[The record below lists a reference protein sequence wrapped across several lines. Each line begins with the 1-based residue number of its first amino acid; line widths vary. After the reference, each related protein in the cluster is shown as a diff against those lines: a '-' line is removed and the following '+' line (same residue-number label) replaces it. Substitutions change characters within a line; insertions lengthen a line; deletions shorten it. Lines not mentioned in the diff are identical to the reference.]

1 MERIS
6 RDEIANFHCPRFD
19 ELPTVALYKEQVIIY
34 IEEILGSINFAY
46 NQKILTPTMIN
57 NYVKQKVVNPPKD
70 KKYTNKHIAY
80 LIVVCVLK
88 QILTIQEICQLI
100 NKQIEI
106 CKIEDAY
113 NLFCVELENAMVSV
127 FITRD
132 FSKEIYDK
140 TASLETVVL
149 KSTVMSFAHKMGIEH
164 YLHQKKTIE
173 I

>member
-1 MERIS
+1 MDRIS

-34 IEEILGSINFAY
+34 IEEILGSISFAY

-57 NYVKQKVVNPPKD
+57 NYVKQKVVYPPKD
-70 KKYTNKHIAY
+70 KKYNNKHIAY

-106 CKIEDAY
+106 CKVEDAY
-113 NLFCVELENAMVSV
+113 NLFCEELENAMVSV
-127 FITRD
+127 FKTRD
-132 FSKEIYDK
+132 FSKQSNNK
-140 TASLETVVL
+140 KVGLENILL
-149 KSTVMSFAHKMGIEH
+149 KSAVMSFAHKMEIQL
-164 YLHQKKTIE
+164 YLK
-173 I
+173 

>member
-6 RDEIANFHCPRFD
+6 RDEIVNFHCPRFD

-57 NYVKQKVVNPPKD
+57 NYVKQKVVYPPKD
-70 KKYTNKHIAY
+70 KKYNNKHIAY
-80 LIVVCVLK
+80 LIVVCILK

-113 NLFCVELENAMVSV
+113 NLFCEELENAMVSV

-132 FSKEIYDK
+132 FSKQSNNEK
-140 TASLETVVL
+140 TSLETILL
-149 KSTVMSFAHKMGIEH
+149 KSAVMSFAHKMKIQL
-164 YLHQKKTIE
+164 YLK
-173 I
+173 

>member
-19 ELPTVALYKEQVIIY
+19 ELPTVPLYKEQVIIY
-34 IEEILGSINFAY
+34 IEEILKPINFAY

-57 NYVKQKVVNPPKD
+57 NYVKQKVVYPPKD
-70 KKYTNKHIAY
+70 KKYDNKHIAY

-88 QILTIQEICQLI
+88 QILTIHEICQLI

-113 NLFCVELENAMVSV
+113 NLFCVELEKAMISV

-132 FSKEIYDK
+132 YSKECNDK
-140 TASLETVVL
+140 KTSLETEVL
-149 KSTVMSFAHKMGIEH
+149 KSTVMSFAHKIGIQL
-164 YLHQKKTIE
+164 YLLKN
-173 I
+173 